1 MGGTDG
7 MEIPSLSSLLL
18 LMQILFPPGPNHSYM
33 FLFTFLHPKWDNPT
47 CHLTQSFMHT
57 GLFFFFLQKKH
68 WQQAAGMKCFGVDE
82 EKNAVCGYCIFDNIS
97 SSWQEKCNASFE
109 NQRYFFKLK
118 HPEQQ
123 NKKLECFEQEKV
135 LGKALL

>member
-1 MGGTDG
+1 MLCVGTV
-7 MEIPSLSSLLL
+7 SLTTS
-18 LMQILFPPGPNHSYM
+18 
-33 FLFTFLHPKWDNPT
+33 
-47 CHLTQSFMHT
+47 
-57 GLFFFFLQKKH
+57 
-68 WQQAAGMKCFGVDE
+68 
-82 EKNAVCGYCIFDNIS
+82 
-97 SSWQEKCNASFE
+97 QEKCNASFE